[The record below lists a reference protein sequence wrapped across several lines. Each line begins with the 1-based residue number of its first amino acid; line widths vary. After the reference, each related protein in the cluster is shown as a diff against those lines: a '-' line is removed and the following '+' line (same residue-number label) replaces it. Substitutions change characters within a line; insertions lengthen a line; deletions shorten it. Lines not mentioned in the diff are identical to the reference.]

1 MAVNDATEVT
11 RLRARVAELEEQLA
25 TTSSRDAT
33 PAGPEKRSSWR
44 AVLSSFC
51 LVLGLVLAP
60 VSVASVWVHNILADT
75 DTYVETVAPIAEEPA
90 VQAAL
95 ADEVTAVILDN
106 LDLRELTAEAL
117 TRLSQ
122 VEGMPPR
129 VGATLPAL
137 AVPLSSGIESFTH
150 DQVQRALASDRFATV
165 WAEVNRVAHE
175 QVVRLLSGQQ
185 GGAVTAQGDTITLNL
200 GPVIEQ
206 VRQQMVDA
214 GFTLASKIPTVDHE
228 FTLVQSEAVTKAQS
242 AYRLLDALGTWLPFV
257 SLALIAAGVL
267 LARDRW
273 RALVRGALGLT
284 AAMVLLGVGLAIAR
298 TAYVNTTPAD
308 ILTPEAAGDVFDTL
322 VRFLRTS
329 LRAVAVLGLVVAVAA
344 FLSGRSPQAV
354 RARGGLERGFA
365 RLRRSGEQATG
376 WDVGP
381 LGTFVTAHRRALR
394 FTVVGLG
401 ALTLLA
407 WSAPT
412 AWVVLWTA
420 LAVVLT
426 LGILQ
431 LLSAPGPAPDSARA
445 TTADSPRG

>member
-1 MAVNDATEVT
+1 MDDATEVT

-25 TTSSRDAT
+25 TASTRETT
-33 PAGPEKRSSWR
+33 PPGPAPRSSWW
-44 AVLSSFC
+44 AVLSSLC
-51 LVLGLVLAP
+51 LVLGCVLAP

-95 ADEVTAVILDN
+95 ADEVTAVVLDN
-106 LDLRELTAEAL
+106 LDLRQLTSDAL
-117 TRLSQ
+117 TSLSE
-122 VEGMPPR
+122 VEGIPPR
-129 VGATLPAL
+129 VAATLPAL
-137 AVPLSSGIESFTH
+137 AVPISSGIESFTH

-175 QVVRLLSGQQ
+175 QVVRLLEGEQ
-185 GGAVTAQGDTITLNL
+185 GGAVSAQGDTITLNL

-206 VRQQMVDA
+206 VSQQMVDA

-228 FTLVQSEAVTKAQS
+228 FTLVQSDAVTKAQS
-242 AYRLLDALGTWLPFV
+242 AYRLLDTLGTWLPFV
-257 SLALIAAGVL
+257 SLGLIAAGVL

-273 RALVRGALGLT
+273 RALVRGALGVT
-284 AAMVLLGVGLAIAR
+284 AAMVLLGVGLALAR
-298 TAYVNTTPAD
+298 TWYVNTTPAD
-308 ILTPEAAGDVFDTL
+308 ILTSEAAGEVFDDL

-344 FLSGRSPQAV
+344 FLSGRSPQAA

-365 RLRRSGEQATG
+365 RLRRSGERATG
-376 WDVGP
+376 WEVGP
-381 LGTFVTAHRRALR
+381 LGTWITAHRRALR
-394 FTVVGLG
+394 VTVVGLG
-401 ALTLLA
+401 AVVLLV
-407 WSAPT
+407 WSTPT

-420 LAVVLT
+420 LAVVLA

-431 LLSAPGPAPDSARA
+431 LLSAPAGAPGTARA
-445 TTADSPRG
+445 TSADAPPG